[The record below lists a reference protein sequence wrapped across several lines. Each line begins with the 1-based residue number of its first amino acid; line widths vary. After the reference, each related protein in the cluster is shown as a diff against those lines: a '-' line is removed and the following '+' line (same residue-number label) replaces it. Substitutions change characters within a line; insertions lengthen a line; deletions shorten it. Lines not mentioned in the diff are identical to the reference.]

1 MIMKVSHWNGRYMY
15 IYNKPHKQKKNKHLF
30 YFIYFFYTPY
40 FFIYTRHY
48 PIGLLYDMSGSKDR
62 PWQITVHFRN
72 FPNEKLLKSPSV
84 EAVQDMFMSMMKQ
97 VKLLYQRHIYNLNIK
112 LIIYICIGWLF
123 TIWNDEACHEPI

>member
-1 MIMKVSHWNGRYMY
+1 MVGIHILIIN
-15 IYNKPHKQKKNKHLF
+15 QKEERKIG
-30 YFIYFFYTPY
+30 IYFTFFTPLL

-84 EAVQDMFMSMMKQ
+84 EAAQDMFMSMMKQ
-97 VKLLYQRHIYNLNIK
+97 VELLQQYHI
-112 LIIYICIGWLF
+112 
-123 TIWNDEACHEPI
+123 